1 MTSPGKGRY
10 TDYDGALTYGAD
22 SIKNQRLNKQFNN
35 NVMTEIAG
43 FSGKFYAPD
52 SPASPSPDS
61 AATTGQALAN
71 ILIKRYNISISNGG
85 EIAKVENESL
95 KYFFN
100 APDTQGK
107 PDANGHTFK
116 ELKNPPANAYIP
128 DLRSPGN
135 SGNGTVN
142 LTHAALTADEAKKS
156 SQILPKDYKA
166 SFVDITD
173 INDKFALGT
182 VSPHISSAVV
192 GATSIGSNLTKGS
205 STKT

>member
-10 TDYDGALTYGAD
+10 TDYDGALTYGAN

-35 NVMTEIAG
+35 NVMTETAG
-43 FSGKFYAPD
+43 FSGKFYSLAD
-52 SPASPSPDS
+52 AGGPAEPN
-61 AATTGQALAN
+61 LAKL
-71 ILIKRYNISISNGG
+71 LIKRYNSSISNGG
-85 EIAKVENESL
+85 EIAKAENESL

-100 APDTQGK
+100 APNTQG
-107 PDANGHTFK
+107 NTF
-116 ELKNPPANAYIP
+116 EGLKNPPANAYIP

-142 LTHAALTADEAKKS
+142 LTHAALTSAEAKGS

-166 SFVDITD
+166 SFIDITN

-192 GATSIGSNLTKGS
+192 GTTSIGSDLTKGS